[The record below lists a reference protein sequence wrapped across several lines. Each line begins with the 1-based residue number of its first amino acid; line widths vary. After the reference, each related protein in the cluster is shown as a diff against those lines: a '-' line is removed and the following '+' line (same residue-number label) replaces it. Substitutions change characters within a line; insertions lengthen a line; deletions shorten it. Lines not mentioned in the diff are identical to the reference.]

1 MQFHLMPKEPQQVS
15 NNIRAAVSCILHFMF
30 SLFAAVLL
38 CLSDATQQ
46 DQHAAVLL
54 QLHPLLATSASS
66 MYDLR
71 HVFHGLL
78 VQPVLQP

>member
-46 DQHAAVLL
+46 DQHTAVLL
-54 QLHPLLATSASS
+54 QLHPLLATSTSS

-78 VQPVLQP
+78 VQPVLRP